1 MRNSMKVAKWEIKRN
16 VKNKSFLI
24 GLFLTPIIM
33 IGFGLIGGWISG
45 SSDDTEEYD
54 EEMTVFVH
62 DELDIFADLEE
73 TVAKNGLSWS
83 LEETDVTEDDMAN
96 ELTDNEHVAYVYLD
110 EEAIVDGTITVYTS
124 DEVDSFFIHQVD
136 IFQGPILA
144 YQMDQLGLTAAQ
156 SQA

>member
-54 EEMTVFVH
+54 EEMTIFVN
-62 DELDIFADLEE
+62 DELDIFVDLEE
-73 TVAKNGLSWS
+73 TVTKNGLPWS
-83 LEETDVTEDDMAN
+83 LAQTDLTEDEMQN
-96 ELTDNEHVAYVYLD
+96 ELTDNENVAYLYLD
-110 EEAIVDGTITVYTS
+110 EEAISDGAITVYTS
-124 DEVDSFFIHQVD
+124 DEVDPFFINQVA
-136 IFQGPILA
+136 IF
-144 YQMDQLGLTAAQ
+144 
-156 SQA
+156 